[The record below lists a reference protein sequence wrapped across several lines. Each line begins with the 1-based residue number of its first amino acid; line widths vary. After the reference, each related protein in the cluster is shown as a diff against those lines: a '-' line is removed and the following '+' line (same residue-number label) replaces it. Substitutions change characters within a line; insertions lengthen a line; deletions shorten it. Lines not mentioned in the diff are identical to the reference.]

1 MKHIQTFES
10 FINESLNE
18 AKEYIVFIPFVKGTD
33 DIDIDNQLFGVY
45 TGEELDRI
53 RPGKKL
59 GHGDYT
65 SSGSYKTSSDAE
77 KAVELIKAGK
87 NTKSKEWKEYAA
99 WDSEKTK

>member
-1 MKHIQTFES
+1 MTT
-10 FINESLNE
+10 

-33 DIDIDNQLFGVY
+33 NIDVDNQLFGVY

-65 SSGSYKTSSDAE
+65 TSGSYKSSSDAE
-77 KAVELIKAGK
+77 KAAELIKAGK
-87 NTKSKEWKEYAA
+87 NAKSKEWKEYAA
-99 WDSEKTK
+99 WDKEKTQK